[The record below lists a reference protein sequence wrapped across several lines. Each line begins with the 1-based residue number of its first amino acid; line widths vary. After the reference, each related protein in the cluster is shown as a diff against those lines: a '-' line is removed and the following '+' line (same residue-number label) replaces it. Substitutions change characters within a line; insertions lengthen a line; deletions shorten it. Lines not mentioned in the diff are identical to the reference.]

1 MILRLL
7 ACLFVLLAL
16 PAQAAEKVVAGLSRE
31 SIGIT
36 ASFDG
41 SEILIFG
48 AVKRY
53 APEPEGPLDVIV
65 TLEGPQGPV
74 TVRRKSRQMGIWINT
89 GSVEI
94 PSAPSYYAVATTR
107 PERDFLA
114 HEVDEIYRITIPQ
127 ALRNYTN
134 ATERANAAPYAEALQ
149 RIRVSHGLYKDNP
162 GDVKLLDDTLF
173 RADFSLPANLI
184 EGDYTVRIFLVR
196 KYRVID
202 EYSAPVTVR
211 KVGLERW
218 LFMLSQ
224 TYPPLYGIMS
234 LALAVF
240 AGWAA
245 NALFR
250 RFLS

>member
-1 MILRLL
+1 MLRL
-7 ACLFVLLAL
+7 ALLLIVIAL
-16 PAQAAEKVVAGLSRE
+16 PARAAETVVAGLSRE

-36 ASFDG
+36 TSFDG

-48 AVKRY
+48 AVKRA
-53 APEPEGPLDVIV
+53 APEPSGPLDVIV

-94 PSAPSYYAVATTR
+94 PSAPTYYAVATTR
-107 PERDFLA
+107 PEHEFLA
-114 HEVDEIYRITIPQ
+114 PEVDEIYRITVPQ
-127 ALRNYTN
+127 ALRNYTD
-134 ATERANAAPYAEALQ
+134 AIERANAAPYAEALQ
-149 RIRVSHGLYKDNP
+149 RIRLRQSLYKDNP

-173 RADFSLPANLI
+173 RADFKLPANLI
-184 EGDYTVRIFLVR
+184 EGDYKVRIFLVR

-202 EYSAPVTVR
+202 EYTAPVSVR

-218 LFMLSQ
+218 LYALSQ
-224 TYPPLYGIMS
+224 NYPPLYGIMS

-245 NALFR
+245 NAAFR
-250 RFLS
+250 RFFS